1 MAHRFHRPIGLSVP
15 GRPNTADIREPF
27 DEAQMP
33 FDIGET
39 LYDDLQ
45 CERASAH
52 VFAEA
57 SQLCHP
63 PFMPQKKMLHAVDG
77 L

>member
-1 MAHRFHRPIGLSVP
+1 
-15 GRPNTADIREPF
+15 
-27 DEAQMP
+27 MP
-33 FDIGET
+33 FDIGEI

-45 CERASAH
+45 CERSGAY

-57 SQLCHP
+57 SQLRHP
-63 PFMPQKKMLHAVDG
+63 PLMPQKKMLHAVDG